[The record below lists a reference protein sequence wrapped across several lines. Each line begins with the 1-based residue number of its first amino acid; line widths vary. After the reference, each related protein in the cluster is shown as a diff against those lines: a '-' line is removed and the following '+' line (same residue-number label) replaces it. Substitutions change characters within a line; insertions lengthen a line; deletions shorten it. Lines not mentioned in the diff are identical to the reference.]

1 MKTKRLMLSA
11 LLLLASAAAAVAAG
25 TRSPRPIGYDEA
37 RTLLSDG
44 RAKALLVDVRTAEE
58 YASGRIPG
66 AILFPYD
73 EIRTK
78 SAAFRAAAGADL
90 DRPIIVYC
98 RSGRRSA
105 IAADEIAAL
114 GYRNILDL
122 GAVGNWKGKLER

>member
-1 MKTKRLMLSA
+1 MKTKRLILSA
-11 LLLLASAAAAVAAG
+11 LLILAAAAAAAAAG
-25 TRSPRPIGYDEA
+25 NRSPRTIGYDEA

-105 IAADEIAAL
+105 IAADELAAL

>member
-1 MKTKRLMLSA
+1 MKTKHLILSAA
-11 LLLLASAAAAVAAG
+11 LLLALAAVAGAAG
-25 TRSPRPIGYDEA
+25 SRSPRVIGYDEA

-44 RAKALLVDVRTAEE
+44 KSKALLVDVRTAEE

-78 SAAFRAAAGADL
+78 NAAFRAAAGPDL

-114 GYRNILDL
+114 GFRNILDL

>member
-1 MKTKRLMLSA
+1 MKTKLLVLSA
-11 LLLLASAAAAVAAG
+11 TLLLAVISAAGAAG
-25 TRSPRPIGYDEA
+25 NRSPRVIGYDEA

-44 RAKALLVDVRTAEE
+44 KAKALLVDVRTAEE

-78 SAAFRAAAGADL
+78 SAAFRAAAGPDQ

-105 IAADEIAAL
+105 IAADELTAL
-114 GYRNILDL
+114 GYRNVLDL
-122 GAVGNWKGKLER
+122 GAVGNWRGKLER